1 MTSLDFTDI
10 AEVGSKG
17 RDDGS
22 FLVQVSS
29 VDTAVNAV
37 VYSGI
42 LNEDVDGAPQCY
54 GRFPADAGIDRLVNA
69 TNLVGGGSF
78 NVLPKGVLAHP
89 WKWVGVANMT
99 HGEAAAAGLLA
110 RLDERSELA
119 GRFSASAPM
128 NDPRFPP
135 RIPGTSRRQQPIL
148 RLYDR
153 LGPQRGS
160 PGNRSI
166 ALVGRDSRPLRGS
179 HSAVKRSRSGSWRFR
194 AGDPQGQWH

>member
-54 GRFPADAGIDRLVNA
+54 GRFPADAGIDHLVDA
-69 TNLVGGGSF
+69 TRIWSVAEVSTCC
-78 NVLPKGVLAHP
+78 PKAY
-89 WKWVGVANMT
+89 WRT
-99 HGEAAAAGLLA
+99 
-110 RLDERSELA
+110 
-119 GRFSASAPM
+119 
-128 NDPRFPP
+128 
-135 RIPGTSRRQQPIL
+135 
-148 RLYDR
+148 
-153 LGPQRGS
+153 
-160 PGNRSI
+160 PGN
-166 ALVGRDSRPLRGS
+166 GS
-179 HSAVKRSRSGSWRFR
+179 VS
-194 AGDPQGQWH
+194 QT